1 MFQEKMFKIIKDR
14 GCRNIKDRGCRNISP
29 QILKR
34 RKGKE
39 RKGKG

>member
-1 MFQEKMFKIIKDR
+1 MFQEKMFKI
-14 GCRNIKDRGCRNISP
+14 IKDRGCRNISP